1 MCILCLFFF
10 FSIPV
15 CALLAEHLNNLAR
28 KFPATKFVKSI
39 STTCI
44 PNYPDS
50 NLPTI
55 FIYFEGELKQQFVG
69 PRLLLS
75 LTTTQ
80 DGMYSTIQHLF
91 NNNNK

>member
-1 MCILCLFFF
+1 MT
-10 FSIPV
+10 
-15 CALLAEHLNNLAR
+15 EYLNHLAR

-55 FIYFEGELKQQFVG
+55 FIYYEGDLKQQFAG
-69 PRLLLS
+69 PRLFS

-80 DGMYSTIQHLF
+80 DGMWQIFINIRFLKYKLVILKLCYEKKR
-91 NNNNK
+91 NLIN